1 VAPCHSIVPEAE
13 HHPPIPA
20 EGVATKGEAPMVRP
34 VTQAVLLKELQERQ
48 TVLEAKLAEVRSR
61 KHHQL
66 AKVISVLIA
75 DNKAMQAKI
84 VEAGTIS
91 QVLIGQVESLIESSE
106 KVVHRVD
113 AALKR
118 IAVLEA
124 MYAVQEAKQDE
135 LFKLATTTA
144 RTVEKHGDKLDAY
157 SGRLNALEAGA
168 GTISV
173 AVARAQAQIDAIR
186 AGRAFNWLAAII
198 TAAVGL
204 AVYLFWFI
212 SHDFGGA
219 VLNAQHQATGMT
231 VRSLLNTGWGDAIAL
246 TVVLLFS
253 AGIGYLLASETEPN
267 YGAVASASAE
277 ATVITAP
284 AVRSTLIGSS
294 RPSGTAPTSV
304 R

>member
-1 VAPCHSIVPEAE
+1 MAPRHSIVPEAE

-34 VTQAVLLKELQERQ
+34 ATQAVLIKELEERQ
-48 TVLEAKLAEVRSR
+48 TVLEAKLAKVRSR

-66 AKVISVLIA
+66 AKLISGMLA
-75 DNKAMQAKI
+75 DIKALQTKI
-84 VEAGTIS
+84 GEGGTIS
-91 QVLIGQVESLIESSE
+91 PVLIGQVESLSESSV
-106 KVVHRVD
+106 KLIHRVD
-113 AALKR
+113 EAEKR

-124 MYAVQEAKQDE
+124 GQVE
-135 LFKLATTTA
+135 LSKLATTTA
-144 RTVEKHGDKLDAY
+144 RTVEEHGNVLDTH

-173 AVARAQAQIDAIR
+173 AVARVQAQIDAIR